1 MVFYC
6 LLSIFALVCV
16 FTFRLTVVTLDRLTV
31 VTLDTLGDVSDD
43 LQVKCNKQ
51 IMQNTNGKMRNDGD
65 WSTH

>member
-16 FTFRLTVVTLDRLTV
+16 FTFRLTVVTLDS
-31 VTLDTLGDVSDD
+31 LGDVSDD